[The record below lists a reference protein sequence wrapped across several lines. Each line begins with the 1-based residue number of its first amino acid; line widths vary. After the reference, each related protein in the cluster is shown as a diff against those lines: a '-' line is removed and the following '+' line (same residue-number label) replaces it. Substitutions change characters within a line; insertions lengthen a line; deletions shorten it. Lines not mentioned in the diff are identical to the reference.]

1 MPRFLSLHLM
11 IVLLLGAC
19 AGDTGPTGPAGTQG
33 QSGIQG
39 PGGPEGPQGPEGL
52 PLNWA
57 DVIEESEI
65 DQPVYG
71 IGLQVLGRTYVLGSG
86 FAAHYSDAIWTN
98 AHVARGLLDALDE
111 LSHLNPRPIAVR
123 AGTVIGGSDTYD
135 LTRYIIHHNYDGTT
149 NSPDIGILISDT
161 DLPSLAS
168 FLPREHATG
177 LRVGQPI
184 ATIGFPGEFQSTAG
198 RAGLLVSTFKDGTI
212 SALPLG
218 EGTTLV
224 QHNFDTTG
232 GTSGSLIF
240 DQLGWVV
247 AVNHAGYEAIVFDVT
262 TGSPER
268 VGQGS
273 LGFGIHVDAVWDLID
288 NQDSQSRQ
296 VTSVPDALAFE
307 HKKGPTLQQCPHI
320 RAAWCPARSSR

>member
-1 MPRFLSLHLM
+1 M
-11 IVLLLGAC
+11 
-19 AGDTGPTGPAGTQG
+19 
-33 QSGIQG
+33 
-39 PGGPEGPQGPEGL
+39 
-52 PLNWA
+52 
-57 DVIEESEI
+57 
-65 DQPVYG
+65 
-71 IGLQVLGRTYVLGSG
+71 LGSG

-135 LTRYIIHHNYDGTT
+135 LTRYLIHHNYDGTT

-288 NQDSQSRQ
+288 NLDSQSRPGDVRARRAGVRAQ
-296 VTSVPDALAFE
+296 ERSNAATMPPYKGSVVPGAVVPLTPYPYATYQAFPDNWNGETILPSGQLSELSGGRLA
-307 HKKGPTLQQCPHI
+307 P
-320 RAAWCPARSSR
+320 SSSPVR